1 MKGTDMISN
10 EEHTDRFIS
19 LKGASSNARLAFIKA
34 FRKDMRA
41 DHRELKHAMTIA
53 EAAEKSYRDLYQKEI
68 DAYLE
73 GSES

>member
-1 MKGTDMISN
+1 MLSN
-10 EEHTDRFIS
+10 EEHADRFM
-19 LKGASSNARLAFIKA
+19 LLRGASCDARIAFIKA

-41 DHRELKHAMTIA
+41 DHRELEHAMAIA
-53 EAAEKSYRDLYQKEI
+53 EAAEKSYLDLYHKEI